1 MDFFIDL
8 AEGCMPF
15 LYFLRDIANPVL
27 DFFFALVTHLGEETV
42 FLALSIFIFW
52 CVDKRGGYYILLTGL
67 VGTVI
72 NQFLK
77 ILVRVPRPWVLDP
90 AFEKLAVPEA
100 FAEAT
105 GYSFP
110 SGHTQ
115 NIAATFGAIALYNKK
130 KWITV
135 SSLVI
140 IVLVAFSRMY
150 LGVHTPLD
158 VLVSLFI
165 AAALVFGLYPLFK
178 SEERFSRA
186 FPYIVGVS
194 VVMSAAFL
202 IYVCSISGDAGLDP
216 ERYASALE
224 NAATLTGC
232 TVGLVLVY
240 ILDTRYT
247 RFSTSAVWYAQI
259 IKLVL
264 GLAIVLGIK
273 AGLSTPLTLLFGN
286 EYVARVVRYFLVVA
300 FAGGVWP
307 MTFARF
313 SKLKIEPLD
322 RFTERVRSLF
332 VKKTKAEK

>member
-1 MDFFIDL
+1 MDFFINL

-15 LYFLRDIANPVL
+15 LYFLREISNPVF
-27 DFFFALVTHLGEETV
+27 DFFLALVTHLGEETV

-67 VGTVI
+67 IGTVV

-90 AFEKLAVPEA
+90 AFEKLAVPDA

-115 NIAATFGAIALYNKK
+115 NIAQTFGAIAIYNKK
-130 KWITV
+130 RWITV
-135 SSLVI
+135 FSLVI

-158 VLVSLFI
+158 VSVSLI
-165 AAALVFGLYPLFK
+165 LAAALLFGLYPLFR
-178 SEERFSRA
+178 SEEKFGRA
-186 FPYIVGVS
+186 FPYIVGVG
-194 VVMSAAFL
+194 VA
-202 IYVCSISGDAGLDP
+202 YVLSISGDASLDP
-216 ERYASALE
+216 ERYGSALE
-224 NAATLTGC
+224 NAATLVGC

-247 RFSTSAVWYAQI
+247 RFSTEARWYAQI
-259 IKLVL
+259 MKLAL
-264 GLAIVLGIK
+264 GLGIVLGIK

-313 SKLKIEPLD
+313 SRLKIGALD

-332 VKKTKAEK
+332 VKKTEAEK